1 MLLGTAC
8 LLLLQSHFRV
18 YFLSLAVVS
27 TLTGCFFF
35 LVLSAGDEER
45 AAAEAQAQ
53 KEAKMAMEAAAAAAA
68 AAAKEAKEAETAR
81 SSHSWMPTHC

>member
-1 MLLGTAC
+1 MFVATSES
-8 LLLLQSHFRV
+8 LQSLFSE
-18 YFLSLAVVS
+18 F
-27 TLTGCFFF
+27 GCRFHPHRLFFF
-35 LVLSAGDEER
+35 WVLSAGDEER